1 MVKKKQDMKI
11 LGLGLLVVFGSAPKK
26 IQKSANGPQPAT
38 EAAVETSEPVHS
50 HPVHVCM
57 APRGARFVK
66 PTIKKKK
73 NPWAVAAPPARR
85 LDYTAPMNL
94 AAAATLPAV
103 TPRSGVVLPRSGR
116 RHCRRGVVPL
126 AASSSVAS
134 FTSSSSSA
142 AAALIYAPTPQDRPL
157 RTPHSG

>member
-1 MVKKKQDMKI
+1 LAALLKKDKNQRMVPSPPRR
-11 LGLGLLVVFGSAPKK
+11 LPWRHRRFG
-26 IQKSANGPQPAT
+26 
-38 EAAVETSEPVHS
+38 VEPVHS
-50 HPVHVCM
+50 HPVHVWATWCTLCT
-57 APRGARFVK
+57 RARN
-66 PTIKKKK
+66 PTKK

-94 AAAATLPAV
+94 AAAAALPAV